1 MLVKDGED
9 ARDLVAVVWGQ
20 GCVVFSMLCVG
31 LVWAFVTGWQ
41 VTLVGVG
48 LAPVFAACM
57 AVQSRLVAKCEL
69 RNKRAREEVAK
80 GYYETLSN
88 IRGIRCMAFEGIF
101 RSHFDLA
108 TDKALTTGV
117 RGAFVEGCTHGLAS
131 ALIYLAEALLFYVG
145 AVLIAR
151 GTYTYLQMVEVLNL
165 VVFSVTIG
173 SQLMAFTEK
182 IARSGQ
188 AANDFNR
195 LLQLNITSTDESK
208 GVVRPEL
215 AGGINFNNVHF
226 FYPGRPEVPVL
237 RNVNLSIDDGE
248 CIAIVGP
255 SGSGKSTLAALLQRL
270 YEPTNGAIT
279 IGLNRLCDIEV
290 NHLRDHVSVVSQH
303 PNLFDATI
311 AENIRYGNQ
320 AISDYDIRRAAKAA
334 QVHDFILSLPQGYHT
349 PVGENASLISG
360 GQAQRLQIARALAR
374 PSRIL
379 ILDECTSSLDGEN
392 QAKVLDTIRAAKLGR
407 TTVMVTHKL
416 EVMMM
421 CDRIVVVD
429 GGEVREQGTYDE
441 LMQRKGVFSSLASGG
456 EWVGEW

>member
-1 MLVKDGED
+1 
-9 ARDLVAVVWGQ
+9 
-20 GCVVFSMLCVG
+20 MLCVE
-31 LVWAFVTGWQ
+31 LVWAFITGWQ
-41 VTLVGVG
+41 VMLVGVG

-57 AVQSRLVAKCEL
+57 AVQSCLVAKCEM

-88 IRGIRCMAFEGIF
+88 MHGIRCMAFEGIF
-101 RSHFDLA
+101 CSHFNFA
-108 TDKALTTGV
+108 TDKVLTTGV
-117 RGAFVEGCTHGLAS
+117 RGAFVKECTHGLAS
-131 ALIYLAEALLFYVG
+131 ALIYLAEALLFYIG
-145 AVLIAR
+145 AILITC

-188 AANDFNR
+188 AANDFNQ
-195 LLQLNITSTDESK
+195 LLQLNTTSTDETK
-208 GVVRPEL
+208 GVVHPEL
-215 AGGINFNNVHF
+215 AGGIDLNNIHF

-248 CIAIVGP
+248 CITIIGP
-255 SGSGKSTLAALLQRL
+255 SGSGKSTLATLLQRL
-270 YEPTNGAIT
+270 YEPTNGTIT
-279 IGLNRLCDIEV
+279 IGLNRLCDIEI
-290 NHLRDHVSVVSQH
+290 NHLHDHVSVVSQH

-320 AISDYDIRRAAKAA
+320 AISDYDIHHAAKAV
-334 QVHDFILSLPQGYHT
+334 QVHDFILSLPQGCHI
-349 PVGENASLISG
+349 PL
-360 GQAQRLQIARALAR
+360 IARALTR

-392 QAKVLDTIRAAKLGR
+392 QAKVLDTIQAAKLGR
-407 TTVMVTHKL
+407 TTMMVMHKL

-421 CDRIVVVD
+421 CNRIVVVD
-429 GGEVREQGTYDE
+429 GGEVRKQGTYDE
-441 LMQRKGVFSSLASGG
+441 LM
-456 EWVGEW
+456 